1 MYTPSI
7 ISNTSSSSAGAG
19 SICTYCQS
27 SSNPSS
33 PTIATTSEP
42 SSPSSTKFRYGGRGG
57 AGSRMRSPTS
67 LPANSMPSSPACT
80 CGRKI
85 PVSRTMSA
93 LSSSTASSSENTPTK
108 VRYGGRGGA
117 GSRTRIVSPAP
128 KSPAA
133 QLPSLRRTK
142 SVPKLALPP
151 APTKELPPLP
161 SSEMFSS
168 ELAKRR
174 GTTPAPLNLRRQPS
188 MVSSP
193 PLSASSTSS
202 SASTNNADASG
213 TPRTPYFYFDE
224 AFEAIET
231 PAAPSLVRKPSK
243 AAFSRSLRGF
253 KSRTQVL
260 LSSSKDLFKPPSSAP
275 PCLLPAQ
282 TTPVLVMD
290 LPPVSPISLEQTQA
304 QVQMTKPQPSPT
316 FSTSSSSDES
326 SVHSQWFD
334 PPESPTH
341 LEDGEADLIMV
352 ELPPRRSRNRSASQA
367 TVKAAAAAAST
378 KGDRLSACSGR
389 WNRSDMREV
398 IKELRML

>member
-1 MYTPSI
+1 MRFLRSETSKGKVAPVKESPDLLCGLAPRSFPKNDAVSCSFSPSPVMYTPSI
-7 ISNTSSSSAGAG
+7 ISTSSSSTGAG
-19 SICTYCQS
+19 SICTYCQN

-42 SSPSSTKFRYGGRGG
+42 SSPSNAKFRYGGRGG

-67 LPANSMPSSPACT
+67 LAANSAPSSPVCT

-85 PVSRTMSA
+85 PVSRTMSS
-93 LSSSTASSSENTPTK
+93 LSSSTNSSENTPTK

-142 SVPKLALPP
+142 SVPMLALPP

-174 GTTPAPLNLRRQPS
+174 GNTPAPLNLRRQPS

-202 SASTNNADASG
+202 SASG

-224 AFEAIET
+224 AFEATET
-231 PAAPSLVRKPSK
+231 PKQDESLVASSLVRKSSK

-275 PCLLPAQ
+275 PCLLPVQ
-282 TTPVLVMD
+282 TT
-290 LPPVSPISLEQTQA
+290 
-304 QVQMTKPQPSPT
+304 
-316 FSTSSSSDES
+316 
-326 SVHSQWFD
+326 
-334 PPESPTH
+334 PESPTH

-367 TVKAAAAAAST
+367 TVKAAAAAAAST